1 MEKNSREA
9 YLQRLA
15 RYLEREAHFAGVDI
29 ECEITKILDKIDAK
43 IPERQGRE
51 TQP

>member
-1 MEKNSREA
+1 MEKNNREA

-29 ECEITKILDKIDAK
+29 ECEITRILEKLDGAR
-43 IPERQGRE
+43 PRNSN
-51 TQP
+51 T